1 MEIIVKCIQFSYGE
15 KGKAGAESFF
25 YELLVFYAYI
35 GIINCV
41 VNKLLCVD
49 TLFYVYTMS
58 R

>member
-1 MEIIVKCIQFSYGE
+1 MEIIVKCIQFSYDE
-15 KGKAGAESFF
+15 KKGSWAESFF